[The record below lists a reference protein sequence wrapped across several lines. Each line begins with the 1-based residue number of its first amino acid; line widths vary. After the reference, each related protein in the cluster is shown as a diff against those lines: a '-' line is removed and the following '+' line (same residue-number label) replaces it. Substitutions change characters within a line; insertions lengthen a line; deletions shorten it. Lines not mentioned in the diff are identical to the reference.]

1 MLRLLALITG
11 MMRLWFTATAL
22 FVILVST
29 AGAAMPLAGTAI
41 DNQAF
46 ASFVDQTT
54 GLRSDLSSNIVRVT
68 VAPLEAVLLTDP
80 RTLYGTRNN
89 QIVFSH
95 RLTNTGNTSTTY
107 TLKFGNATGDDFNLN
122 SVALHQDILL
132 NGQLDSGEPII
143 NNNGTVFLY
152 PGQSID
158 LVLIGTTPSSVTAG
172 QVARLDL
179 RATSTTDAEIGRASC
194 RERV

>member
-1 MLRLLALITG
+1 MVRLLASMTG
-11 MMRLWFTATAL
+11 MMRLWFTAIAL
-22 FVILVST
+22 FAILVSN

-54 GLRSDLSSNIVRVT
+54 GDRMDLSSNVVRVT

-80 RTLYGTRNN
+80 RTLFGTRNN

-107 TLKFGNATGDDFNLN
+107 TLNFGNATGDDFNLN
-122 SVALHQDILL
+122 GVALHQDIVF

-143 NNNGTVFLY
+143 ANNGTVFLY

-158 LVLIGTTPSSVTAG
+158 LVLVGTTPSSVTA
-172 QVARLDL
+172 
-179 RATSTTDAEIGRASC
+179 EIGRAH
-194 RERV
+194 V